1 VIDHTAP
8 IADPSGSRGP
18 AIEAFSSDVFGR
30 VLDAM
35 DPSLQRY
42 TDRLGPLVECGHAAL
57 LDWLADGE
65 FSDEAAEHLGEVV
78 WLAIDHV
85 PLDVIDELEVAF
97 IVTATEHFGQE
108 ARVIEGAKRVA
119 LCWYDGFWPFEHPAA
134 AAQAV
139 RFGMLANKIPA
150 PVFMAGDDQRIT
162 FSSCELDALLGLHQG
177 EIERFTMSELFAT
190 ELNVGADEPTFIV
203 TQIGGKIQHLTVT
216 VIPTTTEV
224 GTEYFGFVEDRTRE
238 VALEQMRD
246 GVVAA
251 ISHELRTPLTAIIGY
266 LELITSEALPPEDHE
281 SSLAI
286 VKSES
291 ELLLRLVSDIVD
303 FSKLTA
309 GAAVLDRDRFLVR
322 PEIEAAIRRVFPDT
336 DRIPGVDV
344 AEDIAIHF
352 DRDRFGQLLTN
363 LLTNARRYGGPN
375 IEVSARREGAGIDL
389 FVRDDG
395 DGIPEAEIKT
405 IFDPFVQGTRRH
417 RGEGAG
423 LGLAICAGI
432 MQSAGGALSVRNDP
446 GAVFRAYFPH

>member
-1 VIDHTAP
+1 
-8 IADPSGSRGP
+8 
-18 AIEAFSSDVFGR
+18 
-30 VLDAM
+30 
-35 DPSLQRY
+35 
-42 TDRLGPLVECGHAAL
+42 
-57 LDWLADGE
+57 
-65 FSDEAAEHLGEVV
+65 
-78 WLAIDHV
+78 
-85 PLDVIDELEVAF
+85 
-97 IVTATEHFGQE
+97 
-108 ARVIEGAKRVA
+108 
-119 LCWYDGFWPFEHPAA
+119 
-134 AAQAV
+134 
-139 RFGMLANKIPA
+139 
-150 PVFMAGDDQRIT
+150 
-162 FSSCELDALLGLHQG
+162 
-177 EIERFTMSELFAT
+177 
-190 ELNVGADEPTFIV
+190 
-203 TQIGGKIQHLTVT
+203 
-216 VIPTTTEV
+216 
-224 GTEYFGFVEDRTRE
+224 
-238 VALEQMRD
+238 MRD

-336 DRIPGVDV
+336 ARTPRVDV

-375 IEVSARREGAGIDL
+375 IEVSVRREGPGIDL

>member
-1 VIDHTAP
+1 
-8 IADPSGSRGP
+8 
-18 AIEAFSSDVFGR
+18 
-30 VLDAM
+30 
-35 DPSLQRY
+35 
-42 TDRLGPLVECGHAAL
+42 
-57 LDWLADGE
+57 
-65 FSDEAAEHLGEVV
+65 
-78 WLAIDHV
+78 
-85 PLDVIDELEVAF
+85 
-97 IVTATEHFGQE
+97 
-108 ARVIEGAKRVA
+108 
-119 LCWYDGFWPFEHPAA
+119 
-134 AAQAV
+134 
-139 RFGMLANKIPA
+139 MLANKIPA

-162 FSSCELDALLGLHQG
+162 FSSNELDALLGLHQG
-177 EIERFTMSELFAT
+177 EVERFTMSELFET
-190 ELNVGADEPTFIV
+190 ELNVGADEPTLV
-203 TQIGGKIQHLTVT
+203 VSEVGGKIRHLTVT
-216 VIPTTTEV
+216 VLPTTTQV

-309 GAAVLDRDRFLVR
+309 GAAVLRRDRFLVR

-336 DRIPGVDV
+336 ARTPVVDV

-363 LLTNARRYGGPN
+363 LLTNARRYGGPD
-375 IEVSARREGAGIDL
+375 IEISARREGVGIDL

-395 DGIPEAEIKT
+395 DGIPESEIKT
-405 IFDPFVQGTRRH
+405 IFDPFVQGTRQH

>member
-1 VIDHTAP
+1 VTSHPSIVDAAGTSGPDIEAC
-8 IADPSGSRGP
+8 IADVFPRVL
-18 AIEAFSSDVFGR
+18 ESSD
-30 VLDAM
+30 
-35 DPSLQRY
+35 QRLHKY
-42 TDRLGPLVECGHAAL
+42 AEQLIPLVEGGYNAL
-57 LDWLADGE
+57 QDWLSDGE
-65 FSDEAAEHLGEVV
+65 FSDEAAERLGEVA
-78 WLAIDHV
+78 WLAINQV
-85 PLDVIDELEVAF
+85 PLDMIDELEVAF
-97 IVTATEHFGQE
+97 IVTAAKHFGSE
-108 ARVIEGAKRVA
+108 PRVLEGAKRVA
-119 LCWYDGFWPFEHPAA
+119 LSWYEGFWPFEHPAA
-134 AAQAV
+134 VAQAA
-139 RFGMLANKIPA
+139 RFGLLANHLPA
-150 PVFMAGDDQRIT
+150 PVFMAGSDQRIT
-162 FSSCELDALLGLHQG
+162 FSSFELDALLDVPQG
-177 EIERFTMSELFAT
+177 EVERFTMSELFET
-190 ELNVGADEPTFIV
+190 ELNVGAGEPTSVV
-203 TQIGGKIQHLTVT
+203 TEIGGKLRYLTITVLPTVT
-216 VIPTTTEV
+216 EE

-266 LELITSEALPPEDHE
+266 LELITSEDLPPEAHE

-309 GAAVLDRDRFLVR
+309 GAAVLKADRFLVR

-336 DRIPGVDV
+336 DTTPSVDV
-344 AEDIAIHF
+344 PEDVAIHF

-375 IEVSARREGAGIDL
+375 IEISARREGAGIDL

-405 IFDPFVQGTRRH
+405 IFDPFVQGTRQH

>member
-1 VIDHTAP
+1 VVIEHPVAAAEALPGTD
-8 IADPSGSRGP
+8 
-18 AIEAFSSDVFGR
+18 IESFSADVFFR
-30 VLDAM
+30 VLNATDTR
-35 DPSLQRY
+35 LHRY
-42 TDRLGPLVECGHAAL
+42 TDILIPLVEGGFIAL
-57 LDWLADGE
+57 QDWIADGE
-65 FSDEAAEHLGEVV
+65 FSDESAEQLGEAA
-78 WLAIDHV
+78 WLAINRV
-85 PLDVIDELEVAF
+85 PLDMIDELEVAF
-97 IVTATEHFGQE
+97 IVSAAAQLGSD
-108 ARVIEGAKRVA
+108 ARVLEGAKRVA
-119 LCWYDGFWPFEHPAA
+119 LAWYEGFWPFEHPAA
-134 AAQAV
+134 VAQAA
-139 RFGMLANKIPA
+139 RFGLLANNLPA
-150 PVFMAGDDQRIT
+150 PVFMAGCDQRIT
-162 FSSCELDALLGLHQG
+162 FSSYELDALLGVPQG
-177 EIERFTMSELFAT
+177 EVERFTMSELFET
-190 ELNVGADEPTFIV
+190 ELNVGVDDPTLV
-203 TQIGGKIQHLTVT
+203 TVESAGVTRHLTVT
-216 VIPTTTEV
+216 VLPTVTDA

-266 LELITSEALPPEDHE
+266 LELITSESLPQEDHE

-309 GAAVLDRDRFLVR
+309 GAAVLRRDLFPVR

-336 DRIPGVDV
+336 EHIPAVDV
-344 AEDIAIHF
+344 AEDLEIHF
-352 DRDRFGQLLTN
+352 DRDRFGQLMTN

-375 IEVSARREGAGIDL
+375 IEISARREGPGIDL

-395 DGIPEAEIKT
+395 HGIPESEIKT
-405 IFDPFVQGTRRH
+405 IFNPFVQGTRQH

>member
-1 VIDHTAP
+1 MTSH
-8 IADPSGSRGP
+8 PSTVDDAGTTGSD
-18 AIEAFSSDVFGR
+18 IEAFSADVFLRLLGSS
-30 VLDAM
+30 
-35 DPSLQRY
+35 DPRLHRY
-42 TDRLGPLVECGHAAL
+42 AEQLVPLVEGGYSAL

-65 FSDEAAEHLGEVV
+65 FTDESADQLGEVA
-78 WLAIDHV
+78 WLAINRV
-85 PLDVIDELEVAF
+85 PLDMIDELEVAF
-97 IVTATEHFGQE
+97 IVTAAEHLGSE
-108 ARVIEGAKRVA
+108 PHVIEGAKRVA
-119 LCWYDGFWPFEHPAA
+119 LCWYEGFWPFEHPAA
-134 AAQAV
+134 VAQAA
-139 RFGMLANKIPA
+139 RFGLLANHLPT
-150 PVFMAGDDQRIT
+150 PVFMAGNDQRIT
-162 FSSCELDALLGLHQG
+162 FSSYELDALLGVPQG
-177 EIERFTMSELFAT
+177 EVERFTMSELFET
-190 ELNVGADEPTFIV
+190 ELNIGADEPTSVV
-203 TQIGGKIQHLTVT
+203 TEIGGKVRHLTIT
-216 VIPTTTEV
+216 VLPTATEE

-266 LELITSEALPPEDHE
+266 LELITSENLPPEDHE
-281 SSLAI
+281 SSLGI

-309 GAAVLDRDRFLVR
+309 GAAVLKADRFLIR

-336 DRIPGVDV
+336 EFTPKVDV
-344 AEDIAIHF
+344 PEDVAIHF
-352 DRDRFGQLLTN
+352 DKDRFGQLLTN

-375 IEVSARREGAGIDL
+375 IEISARREGAGIDL

-395 DGIPEAEIKT
+395 EGIPESEIKT
-405 IFDPFVQGTRRH
+405 IFDPFVQGTRQH